1 MEKIK
6 IGSNIKLIY
15 DLSELTEY
23 NRSRIDTVKCYL
35 ATSNGASEYNLDL
48 CGDVQTSFQPIEN
61 ISYELEL
68 GKDTTSVIGDLSNV
82 YRLIPIVCKFDIGSN
97 NVMSAEFPSDQ
108 QRYKGDYKLI
118 LKIILQPVSS
128 SDTYTTAIFILNK
141 GLVFNL
147 DSVNYTQ
154 EGDITIY
161 VNDVV
166 ISHTTNISSDTANI
180 GTLTSTQINAS
191 SAAIT
196 NVTSTDTHTGTLE
209 ATTGTVGTLNSTT
222 VNVTGTSTLPTINST
237 NITNTNKVTTK
248 DIDVKGVSNID
259 TLNVKDITISGTSNI
274 EKPKDYS
281 ISAITLTGDTLSI
294 DQTNA
299 TSKSVNLSKYNQPEY
314 VLPTASE
321 VVTGGIKIGYTEH
334 DKNYAVKLDGSNKA
348 YVTVPSETNIS
359 KFKQYVFVRSNTQ
372 PTTPTGGSYASPVP
386 TGWYDGVPTGTDLV
400 WMSTKT
406 FYSDDTEDDNW
417 STPQLLSDSAS
428 IDVCYSAQL
437 LKPNVPT
444 THGTQNDAIWHN
456 VGTENDIWM
465 ATSTKSNTQW
475 SDWSIVKIKGENGQD
490 GKSIQMVGHYNDA
503 DHDLT
508 STNLIV
514 SGIDH
519 NNIVYNTTPHQLQVG
534 DCLNII
540 NGNLNNHLMY
550 VSDINPETWIDLGL
564 VSGDSCYFHVKYSD
578 DMTTFTSNNGK
589 NVGKYIGTYTDS
601 IKTDSITFSDYTWSL
616 FQGTDGAGYWF
627 FYTVTNSSTAPVS
640 PGSAYTTKE
649 KRESSSFV
657 DISTNITWSDNPTSD
672 LSYGQYQW
680 MIWMRDTEVQAGW
693 SAAKLWNRGV
703 KDGVS
708 NYTYVAYS
716 TAADGSTGFSTS
728 YFMNATYMGICI
740 TTLSTQPT
748 TYSSYTW
755 VRLKGDQGLQGCT
768 LRNRGTYN
776 DTTTYINQQKYVST
790 SALDN
795 RYIDYVV
802 YGQTD
807 DLNSHYYVV
816 NPDYT
821 GYTGDYVN
829 IHGIA
834 PTAENI
840 GVGKAWLQSTETDFQ
855 YIKYLIANVISA
867 TSISA
872 NEIVVKRDQK
882 VVAGITQG
890 DSTQTAANNAVMWAG
905 SSATSSSDQTDIK
918 MSPFVVYEDGHVKA
932 SNIEI
937 NGTGSFTGNIKATNG
952 QFSGA
957 INATSGNIKD
967 VTVSKL
973 TSLWDLQDG
982 LNLNVYD
989 NTLVMTPQNTA
1000 DNLLPTGVENAGRII
1015 TILNS
1020 ESQDLS
1026 TNVSGQALITIP
1038 EGYFIYEYGVMKKK
1052 LYVSNEIVRLIGY
1065 GNTTTFYGWIVISRC
1080 DVLTAG
1086 LYGNPK
1092 KILVE
1097 GSTLGTSVNDP
1108 TANVPISSH
1117 YFTSTFN
1124 KDKTTQVTI
1133 PGMVCNRI
1141 SKGLYKVTIPT
1152 LLADRLDNAE
1162 YMVTLT
1168 PTGGSLQNNQPVHA
1182 TLMQCNSTNFRVA
1195 ITDNTGYCDGGF
1207 YYQLF
1212 STREWDL
1219 PNS

>member
-82 YRLIPIVCKFDIGSN
+82 YRLIPIVCKFDIDSN
-97 NVMSAEFPSDQ
+97 NVMSAEFPFDQ
-108 QRYKGDYKLI
+108 QRYKGDYQLI
-118 LKIILQPVSS
+118 LKIILQPASS
-128 SDTYTTAIFILNK
+128 TDVYTTNIFILNK

-166 ISHTTNISSDTANI
+166 ISHTTNISSDTASI

-191 SAAIT
+191 SATIT

-209 ATTGTVGTLNSTT
+209 ATTGTVGALNSTT

-372 PTTPTGGSYASPVP
+372 PTTPTGGSYTSSIP

-406 FYSDDTEDDNW
+406 FYSDNTEDDNW
-417 STPQLLSDSAS
+417 STPQLLSDSAY
-428 IDVCYSAQL
+428 IDICYSAQL
-437 LKPNVPT
+437 LMPSAPT

-564 VSGDSCYFHVKYSD
+564 VSGDSCYFHVKYSN

-589 NVGKYIGTYTDS
+589 DVGKYIGTYTDS

-616 FQGTDGAGYWF
+616 FQGTDGSGYWF
-627 FYTVTNSSTAPVS
+627 FYTVTNSATAPTT
-640 PGSAYTTKE
+640 PGLNYTSKVY
-649 KRESSSFV
+649 REASTFTDST
-657 DISTNITWSDNPTSD
+657 TNIVWTDNPVST
-672 LSYGQYQW
+672 LEYGQYQW
-680 MIWMRDTEVQAGW
+680 MIWMRDSEQTLSW
-693 SAAKLWNRGV
+693 STAKLWNRGV

-708 NYTYVAYS
+708 SYTYIAYS
-716 TAADGSTGFSTS
+716 TSADGAQNFSTS
-728 YFMNATYMGICI
+728 YFANAVYIGLCTSNS
-740 TTLSTQPT
+740 STQPT
-748 TYSSYTW
+748 VNTAYTW
-755 VRLKGDQGLQGCT
+755 FRLKGEQGLQGCT
-768 LRNRGTYN
+768 LRNRGEYSATA
-776 DTTTYINQQKYVST
+776 TYINQQNYVPQT
-790 SALDN
+790 TIEN
-795 RYIDYVV
+795 RYIDYVFYNV
-802 YGQTD
+802 TD
-807 DLNSHYYVV
+807 TLQSHYYMV
-816 NPDYT
+816 NPNQT
-821 GYTGDYVN
+821 HTGDY
-829 IHGIA
+829 ISITGIA
-834 PTAENI
+834 PSAEN
-840 GVGKAWLQSTETDFQ
+840 VGTDKAWVLATETNFE
-855 YIKYLIANVISA
+855 YIKYLVANVIDA
-867 TSISA
+867 TEISA
-872 NEIVVKRDQK
+872 NEIVIKRGQNI
-882 VVAGITQG
+882 VAGITSG
-890 DSTQTAANNAVMWAG
+890 DATAQPINNAIMWAG
-905 SSATSSSDQTDIK
+905 TATSSTSNYTDIK
-918 MSPFVVYEDGHVKA
+918 NSPFVVYEDGHVKA
-932 SNIEI
+932 SKIEI
-937 NGTGSFTGNIKATNG
+937 DGTGSFSGSITASSGTFTGT
-952 QFSGA
+952 
-957 INATSGNIKD
+957 INADSGNIKN
-967 VTVSKL
+967 VTTSKL
-973 TSLWDLQDG
+973 TSPWDLPDG
-982 LNLNVYD
+982 LNLDVYD
-989 NTLVMTPQNTA
+989 NTLVMLPQNTT
-1000 DNLLPTGVENAGRII
+1000 DNLLPVGIENAGRII

-1020 ESQDLS
+1020 ESEDLS

-1038 EGYFIYEYGVMKKK
+1038 EGYFIYEYGVMKKN

-1108 TANVPISSH
+1108 NANVPISSH

-1124 KDKTTQVTI
+1124 TNKTTQVTI
-1133 PGMVCNRI
+1133 PDMVCNRI
-1141 SKGLYKVTIPT
+1141 SKGLYQVTIPT
-1152 LLADRLDNAE
+1152 LLAGRLGYAE

-1212 STREWDL
+1212 STRDWSL